1 MTIEG
6 WDNGEGYL
14 CEHDKDD
21 KHEIKTFKEYFEF
34 HDLEP
39 VYGTHFFFTEV
50 FSENSSFFLFH
61 ITSQG
66 LAIGITAMGIILIIF
81 LIITYRRRF
90 FISFWLMKQRRKY
103 KHLEK
108 KEMTDLYDV
117 FISYSQEQH
126 DWVTQQLIP
135 ELEEKNPKLR
145 VCIHERDFK
154 VGVTVTE
161 NIVDCIY
168 RSGKFLMV
176 LSDGFIKSQWCQF
189 ESHVA
194 QHKLRGGDRWD
205 RSKS

>member
-1 MTIEG
+1 ME
-6 WDNGEGYL
+6 
-14 CEHDKDD
+14 KDISVNMIRTTSMRSR
-21 KHEIKTFKEYFEF
+21 HSRSISSSTTWNLYSELTSS
-34 HDLEP
+34 LLR
-39 VYGTHFFFTEV
+39 FFFRD
-50 FSENSSFFLFH
+50 FKFLLFH
-61 ITSQG
+61 IMSQG

>member
-1 MTIEG
+1 
-6 WDNGEGYL
+6 
-14 CEHDKDD
+14 
-21 KHEIKTFKEYFEF
+21 
-34 HDLEP
+34 
-39 VYGTHFFFTEV
+39 
-50 FSENSSFFLFH
+50 
-61 ITSQG
+61 
-66 LAIGITAMGIILIIF
+66 MGMILLIF
-81 LIITYRRRF
+81 IIITYRRRF

-103 KHLEK
+103 KNFDK
-108 KEMTDLYDV
+108 KELSHLYDV

-154 VGVTVTE
+154 VCGASKMWEIVSQHFVQVGVTVTE

-176 LSDGFIKSQWCQF
+176 LSDGFIQSQWCQF

-194 QHKLRGGDRWD
+194 QHKLNNGERWEQYND
-205 RSKS
+205 LMTLLASLITSISLFQRCHYLDIEG

>member
-1 MTIEG
+1 ME
-6 WDNGEGYL
+6 
-14 CEHDKDD
+14 KDISVNMIRTTSMRSR
-21 KHEIKTFKEYFEF
+21 HSRSISSSTTWSLYTELTSS
-34 HDLEP
+34 LLR
-39 VYGTHFFFTEV
+39 FFQRFRV
-50 FSENSSFFLFH
+50 FFLFH

>member
-1 MTIEG
+1 ME
-6 WDNGEGYL
+6 
-14 CEHDKDD
+14 KDISVNMIRTTSMRSR
-21 KHEIKTFKEYFEF
+21 HSRSISSSTTWSLYTELTSS
-34 HDLEP
+34 LLR
-39 VYGTHFFFTEV
+39 FFFRD
-50 FSENSSFFLFH
+50 FKFLLVH
-61 ITSQG
+61 IMSQG

>member
-1 MTIEG
+1 ME
-6 WDNGEGYL
+6 
-14 CEHDKDD
+14 KDIFVNMIRTTSMRSR
-21 KHEIKTFKEYFEF
+21 HSRSISSSTTWNLYSELTSS
-34 HDLEP
+34 LLR
-39 VYGTHFFFTEV
+39 FFFRD
-50 FSENSSFFLFH
+50 FKFLLFH
-61 ITSQG
+61 IMSQG

>member
-1 MTIEG
+1 ME
-6 WDNGEGYL
+6 
-14 CEHDKDD
+14 KDIFVNMIRTTSMRSR
-21 KHEIKTFKEYFEF
+21 HSRSISSSTTWSLYTELTSS
-34 HDLEP
+34 LLR
-39 VYGTHFFFTEV
+39 FFFRD
-50 FSENSSFFLFH
+50 FKFLLFH
-61 ITSQG
+61 IMSQG